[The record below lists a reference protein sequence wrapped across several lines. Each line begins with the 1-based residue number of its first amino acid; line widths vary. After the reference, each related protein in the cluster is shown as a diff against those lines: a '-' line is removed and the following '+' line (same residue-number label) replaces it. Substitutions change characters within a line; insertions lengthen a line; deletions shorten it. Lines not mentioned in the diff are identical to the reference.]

1 MATAPHALIHNWRLK
16 VSALGLAVFLW
27 ALVQTDPLSEET
39 FSAVPVLVEIADTMW
54 TTSGAPAP
62 ATVELRLGGPAREI
76 IRLAREGTSLRI
88 PIATVGSQ
96 DTVITLRRDWVEL
109 GQRAGV
115 IVESVSPSMITVSF
129 EPAVTRLVP
138 VSMRIRGR
146 VRENLALATDVGVNP
161 QFVRVRGPESRIL
174 GLDSI
179 PLQSFDLGRVT
190 ASGIHTVAVDTS
202 GLAGASVVP
211 QTVTL
216 GISVDDMVARVLDGL
231 IVRAD
236 VTPGEAEVVSDPVTI
251 QLRLSGPRTLV
262 TAFDPSLLRI
272 WVPPELLQG
281 MAPGEERRVQ
291 LHVAGVPEL
300 VTATLGIE
308 SVTVRR
314 VIDLP
319 SGGEEGRNRP

>member
-16 VSALGLAVFLW
+16 LSALGLAVFLW
-27 ALVQTDPLSEET
+27 ALVQTEPRSEET
-39 FSAVPVLVEIADTMW
+39 FSAVPVLLEIADTMW
-54 TTSGAPAP
+54 TTSGVPTP

-76 IRLAREGTSLRI
+76 IRLAREGTSLRV

-109 GQRAGV
+109 GQRRGL
-115 IVESVSPSMITVSF
+115 IVESVSPSMISVSF
-129 EPAVTRLVP
+129 EPAVTRVVP

-146 VRENLALATDVGVNP
+146 VRENLALATDVGVTP

-179 PLQSFDLGRVT
+179 PLQSFDLGTVT
-190 ASGIHTVAVDTS
+190 ASGVHTVAVDTS

-216 GISVDDMVARVLDGL
+216 GVNVEDMVERVLEGL
-231 IVRAD
+231 MVRAD
-236 VTPGEAEVVSDPVTI
+236 VTPGEAEMVTDPVTI
-251 QLRLSGPRTLV
+251 RLRLSGARTLV
-262 TAFDPSLLRI
+262 TALDPSLLRI

-281 MAPGEERRVQ
+281 MAPGEERRVP
-291 LHVAGVPEL
+291 LLVAGVPDL
-300 VTATLGIE
+300 VTAVPGIE
-308 SVTVRR
+308 FVMVRR

-319 SGGEEGRNRP
+319 SDHEEERDRP

>member
-27 ALVQTDPLSEET
+27 ALVQTEPLSEET
-39 FSAVPVLVEIADTMW
+39 FSAVPVLVEITDTMW

-115 IVESVSPSMITVSF
+115 VVESVSPSMITVSF
-129 EPAVTRLVP
+129 EPALTRVVP
-138 VSMRIRGR
+138 VSTRIRGR
-146 VRENLALATDVGVNP
+146 VRENLALATDVGVTP
-161 QFVRVRGPESRIL
+161 RFVRVRGPESRIL

-179 PLQSFDLGRVT
+179 PLQSFDLARVT
-190 ASGIHTVAVDTS
+190 ASGVHTVAVDTS

-211 QTVTL
+211 QTVNL
-216 GISVDDMVARVLDGL
+216 GITVDDVVARVLDGL

-251 QLRLSGPRTLV
+251 QLRLSGPQTLV
-262 TAFDPSLLRI
+262 TAFDPSLLRV
-272 WVPPELLQG
+272 WVPPEFLQG
-281 MAPGEERRVQ
+281 MAPGEERRVR

-314 VIDLP
+314 VIDLTG
-319 SGGEEGRNRP
+319 GGEEGNRP